1 MPPFPVYHRPLSLTH
16 LYNRQQ
22 DLPALLL
29 RAGPGSSVESSP
41 SATANGLSASDLIL
55 EAEEHW
61 NVSARSILA
70 AWGLTAA
77 GAIIIILL
85 YSLARPRWKLIYLPR
100 IKIRKPSRTPKEKAE
115 EKHML
120 AEMDEN
126 ERKKYLE
133 RKERNKP
140 DYYPEGKNNEG
151 QWIARAP
158 KSEKGF
164 FGWLTPTLGEVAI
177 ECKSAMPKFLFSMW
191 TGRSKNID
199 EKATTEPGSGVFEQD
214 LKLLHMLGLDA
225 MVYLLFLRLLKYL
238 FSAMSVLAGLL
249 AITNY
254 YLNTQTT
261 YGSMSTISPSGSEDD
276 MTKRDSPSS
285 SSSETSS
292 NNTSII
298 DNPQLLTAANVTSNG
313 LLVHISFEWIATMMI
328 IVFVL
333 KTSAHHLK
341 LVQEWTHLNYNEVSF
356 KTLMITNLSLRQNKA
371 KSLVTV
377 ADAKREIKSLVLG
390 SERGKIDASVWFAM
404 HNMNPLHEKMETFK
418 KKHYNWAIKAVAME
432 TFHGRGEGV
441 FYDSCTGRVCG
452 RSKSASSRVDGAL
465 KEKLEIEEL
474 QDRIRQGQVDVRH
487 KDLSDTIT
495 SAFVTVPSAKQA
507 REILKNVKD
516 DMKRAGYH
524 IQRAPRSHNV
534 LWKNLEKD
542 VKSRHSHAIIGKFA
556 LVVICFVNTIP
567 LMIVTVLA
575 NLDTAIDHWPT
586 LAKLEESSE
595 IWKAI
600 FTVLAGVL
608 PATISAMFSYVLPYI
623 MRRLSR
629 WSGALTR
636 GQLDKAVIRQLFIFQ
651 LVSNFIVF
659 SLLGVVYETYL
670 TISEDVGKE
679 SWSTIYAS
687 LGDVPAK
694 VTRAYIS
701 ESLYWLSWY
710 PIRSVVACLQL
721 LQIPRLILKTPQLL
735 MIKTP
740 HDLAEVAQ
748 PENFEYAIEY
758 SHVLFAMVV
767 GLMYAP
773 LAPIVVICAA
783 IYFWTL
789 YIIHNNQLKFV
800 FDSKETDGKC
810 WKILVNRVLIATV
823 FMQMFMVLNQ
833 PLAVTL
839 KTQSAVMA
847 VGAGLPIGIIFL
859 FKMYLRRHYHPDGEV
874 FSQYIDKYED
884 DDIRHG
890 EWAPEYEHELLREDW
905 MPKIKTVKNAKLM
918 SVATRE
924 FPKLKELLRVDRK
937 ADSDKSR
944 GLMTKKRR
952 NRVRE
957 KG

>member
-1 MPPFPVYHRPLSLTH
+1 MPPFPAYHRPLSLP
-16 LYNRQQ
+16 YSRQQ

-29 RAGPGSSVESSP
+29 RADPSSSVESSP
-41 SATANGLSASDLIL
+41 STTGDSISASDLIL

-61 NVSARSILA
+61 NVSAKSILA

-77 GAIIIILL
+77 GAVIIVLL

-100 IKIRKPSRTPKEKAE
+100 LKIRKPSRTPKEKIE
-115 EKHML
+115 EKQML
-120 AEMDEN
+120 AEMDEH

-133 RKERNKP
+133 QKESNKP
-140 DYYPEGKNNEG
+140 TYYPEGKNNPG

-158 KSEKGF
+158 KSENGF
-164 FGWLTPTLGEVAI
+164 FGWLIPTLREISI
-177 ECKSAMPKFLFSMW
+177 ECKSAMPKFLRSMW
-191 TGRSKNID
+191 AGRSKNMD
-199 EKATTEPGSGVFEQD
+199 EKATGNPGLSVFEHD

-261 YGSMSTISPSGSEDD
+261 YGSTSTISSSGGEDD
-276 MTKRDSPSS
+276 ITKRDSPSS
-285 SSSETSS
+285 SSSETS

-313 LLVHISFEWIATMMI
+313 LLVHISFEWIVTMMI

-341 LVQEWTHLNYNEVSF
+341 IVQEWTHLNYNEVAF

-371 KSLVTV
+371 KSIVTV

-390 SERGKIDASVWFAM
+390 AERGKIDARVWFAI

-418 KKHYNWAIKAVAME
+418 KKHFNLAIKAVAME
-432 TFHGRGEGV
+432 TFHGRGAGV
-441 FYDSCTGRVCG
+441 LYDSCTGRMCG
-452 RSKSASSRVDGAL
+452 RSKSASSRVVEAF

-487 KDLSDTIT
+487 TDLSGTIT

-556 LVVICFVNTIP
+556 LVIICFVNTIP

-575 NLDTAIDHWPT
+575 NLGTAIDRWPT
-586 LAKLEESSE
+586 LAKLEDSSE

-608 PATISAMFSYVLPYI
+608 PATISAMFSYILPYI

-670 TISEDVGKE
+670 TISEDIGKE
-679 SWSTIYAS
+679 SWSTIYAG

-694 VTRAYIS
+694 VTQAYIS

-748 PENFEYAIEY
+748 PENFEVSAEICVSYTN
-758 SHVLFAMVV
+758 LF
-767 GLMYAP
+767 L
-773 LAPIVVICAA
+773 LLS
-783 IYFWTL
+783 TRSS
-789 YIIHNNQLKFV
+789 IHTC
-800 FDSKETDGKC
+800 S
-810 WKILVNRVLIATV
+810 
-823 FMQMFMVLNQ
+823 
-833 PLAVTL
+833 
-839 KTQSAVMA
+839 
-847 VGAGLPIGIIFL
+847 
-859 FKMYLRRHYHPDGEV
+859 
-874 FSQYIDKYED
+874 
-884 DDIRHG
+884 
-890 EWAPEYEHELLREDW
+890 LLW
-905 MPKIKTVKNAKLM
+905 
-918 SVATRE
+918 
-924 FPKLKELLRVDRK
+924 
-937 ADSDKSR
+937 
-944 GLMTKKRR
+944 
-952 NRVRE
+952 
-957 KG
+957 

>member
-1 MPPFPVYHRPLSLTH
+1 
-16 LYNRQQ
+16 
-22 DLPALLL
+22 
-29 RAGPGSSVESSP
+29 
-41 SATANGLSASDLIL
+41 
-55 EAEEHW
+55 
-61 NVSARSILA
+61 
-70 AWGLTAA
+70 
-77 GAIIIILL
+77 
-85 YSLARPRWKLIYLPR
+85 
-100 IKIRKPSRTPKEKAE
+100 
-115 EKHML
+115 
-120 AEMDEN
+120 
-126 ERKKYLE
+126 
-133 RKERNKP
+133 
-140 DYYPEGKNNEG
+140 
-151 QWIARAP
+151 
-158 KSEKGF
+158 
-164 FGWLTPTLGEVAI
+164 
-177 ECKSAMPKFLFSMW
+177 
-191 TGRSKNID
+191 
-199 EKATTEPGSGVFEQD
+199 
-214 LKLLHMLGLDA
+214 

-238 FSAMSVLAGLL
+238 FSAVSVLAGLL

-254 YLNTQTT
+254 YLNTQTV
-261 YGSMSTISPSGSEDD
+261 YGSTSTISSYGGEDSVA
-276 MTKRDSPSS
+276 KRNDISS
-285 SSSETSS
+285 SSSEASP
-292 NNTSII
+292 NITSII

-313 LLVHISFEWIATMMI
+313 LLVHISFEWIVTMLI
-328 IVFVL
+328 VVFVL
-333 KTSAHHLK
+333 KASAHHLK
-341 LVQEWTHLNYNEVSF
+341 LVQEWTHMNYNEVSF
-356 KTLMITNLSLRQNKA
+356 KTLMITNLSLVQNKA

-390 SERGKIDASVWFAM
+390 SERGKIDASVWFAI
-404 HNMNPLHEKMETFK
+404 HNMNPLHEKMERFK
-418 KKHYNWAIKAVAME
+418 KKHFSWAIKAVAME
-432 TFHGRGEGV
+432 TFHGKGEGV
-441 FYDSCTGRVCG
+441 FYDSCSGRMCG
-452 RSKSASSRVDGAL
+452 RSKVEFTYERELTVSDMVRDEAL

-487 KDLSDTIT
+487 TNLSGTVT

-516 DMKRAGYH
+516 SMKRAGYH
-524 IQRAPRSHNV
+524 VQR

-575 NLDTAIDHWPT
+575 NLGT
-586 LAKLEESSE
+586 LEESSE

-651 LVSNFIVF
+651 LVSNFVVF

-670 TISEDVGKE
+670 TISEDIGKE

-687 LGDVPAK
+687 LGDIPAK

-740 HDLAEVAQ
+740 HDLAEVVQ
-748 PENFEYAIEY
+748 PENFEVSEERCASYTN
-758 SHVLFAMVV
+758 SHLLSSTPSSIHTC
-767 GLMYAP
+767 LMYAP

-810 WKILVNRVLIATV
+810 WKVLVNRVLIATV
-823 FMQMFMVLNQ
+823 FMQLFMVLT
-833 PLAVTL
+833 VTL
-839 KTQSAVMA
+839 KTQSPAMA

-884 DDIRHG
+884 EDIRHG

-918 SVATRE
+918 KAAMRQ
-924 FPKLKELLRVDRK
+924 FPKLKELLRVGRK
-937 ADSDKSR
+937 ADGGKVV
-944 GLMTKKRR
+944 GLTIKKQRKKA
-952 NRVRE
+952 RE